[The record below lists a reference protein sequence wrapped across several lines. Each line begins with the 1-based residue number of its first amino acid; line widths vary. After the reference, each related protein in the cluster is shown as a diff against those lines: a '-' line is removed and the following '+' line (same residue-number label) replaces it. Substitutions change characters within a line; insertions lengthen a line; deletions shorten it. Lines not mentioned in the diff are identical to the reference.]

1 MILIKLGYQEVL
13 KSILPEKAIVSF
25 KLRDK
30 IIEDEELI
38 RLAGLFFLYLFALFL
53 SIMLFTLI
61 GYQPLDSISLAF
73 SSMFNIGPTLVNPAE
88 WYDLGSQ
95 AKVILITAM
104 WIGRL
109 EIFPAFA
116 LISSLLIISRRERTS
131 T

>member
-1 MILIKLGYQEVL
+1 
-13 KSILPEKAIVSF
+13 
-25 KLRDK
+25 
-30 IIEDEELI
+30 
-38 RLAGLFFLYLFALFL
+38 
-53 SIMLFTLI
+53 MLFTLI

-73 SSMFNIGPTLVNPAE
+73 SSMFNIGTTLIGPGE

-116 LISSLLIISRRERTS
+116 LISSLLVISRREKRFT
-131 T
+131 